1 LPVQK
6 QERKSAAIT
15 LAAMIFVLLLAV
27 GLVVELLRIY
37 VPDIWAA
44 LSSGKDGA
52 LEACLE
58 GQSKTYSA
66 CLLWLLSFVQVI
78 SIVLP
83 SLPIQLA
90 AGIVLGSWLG
100 AAVCL
105 SGSVLS
111 HMTVFFLAKHA
122 KKQLNALADS
132 SPRMRKMLGTLSVRR
147 NRTYYTVMV
156 LLAPGLPNGII
167 PYAAANSGIAPSR
180 YLLALLIALPLPT
193 WVTCAAGDLILSG
206 DWMFSIGMMAVLFA
220 VVGLLL
226 LVRDSLPDRLYRFL
240 DKWKAARK

>member
-1 LPVQK
+1 MQK

-240 DKWKAARK
+240 DKWKIARK

>member
-1 LPVQK
+1 MQK
-6 QERKSAAIT
+6 QERRSATIT
-15 LAAMIFVLLLAV
+15 LVVMIFVLLLAV
-27 GLVVELLRIY
+27 GLMVELLRIY

-44 LSSGKDGA
+44 LSSGNDGA

-58 GQSKTYSA
+58 NQSRTYSA

-105 SGSVLS
+105 SASVCS
-111 HMTVFFLAKHA
+111 HMAVFFLAKHA
-122 KKQLNALADS
+122 KKQLNAIAAS
-132 SPRMRKMLGTLSVRR
+132 SPKMEKILDTLSVRR

-156 LLAPGLPNGII
+156 LLAPGLPNGVI
-167 PYAAANSGIAPSR
+167 PYAAANSGMAANR

-206 DWMFSIGMMAVLFA
+206 DWMFSIIMMAVLFA
-220 VVGLLL
+220 AVGLLL
-226 LVRDSLPDRLYRFL
+226 LVRDSLPDRLYDFL
-240 DKWKAARK
+240 DKLNLARK

>member
-1 LPVQK
+1 MQK
-6 QERKSAAIT
+6 QERRSATIT
-15 LAAMIFVLLLAV
+15 LAVMIFVLLLAV
-27 GLVVELLRIY
+27 GLMVELLRIY

-44 LSSGKDGA
+44 LSSRNDGA

-58 GQSKTYSA
+58 NQSRTYSA

-105 SGSVLS
+105 SASVCS
-111 HMTVFFLAKHA
+111 HMAVFFLAKHA
-122 KKQLNALADS
+122 KKQLNAIAAS
-132 SPRMRKMLGTLSVRR
+132 SPKMEKILDTLSVRR

-156 LLAPGLPNGII
+156 LLAPGLPNGVI
-167 PYAAANSGIAPSR
+167 PYAAANSGM
-180 YLLALLIALPLPT
+180 
-193 WVTCAAGDLILSG
+193 AAN
-206 DWMFSIGMMAVLFA
+206 
-220 VVGLLL
+220 
-226 LVRDSLPDRLYRFL
+226 R
-240 DKWKAARK
+240 

>member
-1 LPVQK
+1 MQK
-6 QERKSAAIT
+6 QERRSATIT
-15 LAAMIFVLLLAV
+15 LVVMIFVLLLAV
-27 GLVVELLRIY
+27 GLMVELLRIY

-44 LSSGKDGA
+44 LSSGNDGA

-58 GQSKTYSA
+58 NQSRTYSA

-105 SGSVLS
+105 SASVCS
-111 HMTVFFLAKHA
+111 HMAVFFLAKHA
-122 KKQLNALADS
+122 KKQLNAIAAS
-132 SPRMRKMLGTLSVRR
+132 SPKMEKMLDTLSVRR

-156 LLAPGLPNGII
+156 LLA
-167 PYAAANSGIAPSR
+167 S
-180 YLLALLIALPLPT
+180 ALPL
-193 WVTCAAGDLILSG
+193 S
-206 DWMFSIGMMAVLFA
+206 
-220 VVGLLL
+220 
-226 LVRDSLPDRLYRFL
+226 
-240 DKWKAARK
+240 